1 VRIDLNAD
9 IGEGFAL
16 DKELMELVTSV
27 NVACGSHAGSPEL
40 SIVTAEEARRRGLR
54 VAAHPGYP
62 DREHFGRMSL
72 AADPATWLLKQLR
85 LFPHSAVKP
94 HGAFYDDLLSG
105 CWPNV
110 QFEVPVIGV
119 AGRSSRTLREGFA
132 ERGYDG
138 KGERLPRS
146 HKDALIHDPDQAA
159 RQAVRLARSGEFET
173 LCIHGDSPNAVAI
186 ARAVRDAL
194 RAEGITVAPW
204 S

>member
-1 VRIDLNAD
+1 MRIDLNAD

-119 AGRSSRTLREGFA
+119 AGRSSRTL
-132 ERGYDG
+132 
-138 KGERLPRS
+138 
-146 HKDALIHDPDQAA
+146 
-159 RQAVRLARSGEFET
+159 
-173 LCIHGDSPNAVAI
+173 
-186 ARAVRDAL
+186 
-194 RAEGITVAPW
+194 
-204 S
+204 